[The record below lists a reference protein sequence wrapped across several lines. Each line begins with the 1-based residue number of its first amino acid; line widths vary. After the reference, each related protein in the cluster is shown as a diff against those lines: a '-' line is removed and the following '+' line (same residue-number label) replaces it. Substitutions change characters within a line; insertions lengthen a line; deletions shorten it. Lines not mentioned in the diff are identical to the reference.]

1 MWAVAR
7 SSVTR
12 SATFLGIAL
21 VLAGSARAQSGV
33 KVEVDEIIDNR
44 VGAEM
49 FSGSLQLRVKLAGTG
64 LDKAVAARVVIKDA
78 RDDRGTLL
86 INEKGEEPPDFMG
99 REYNNGMVGIS
110 LRTPARAATS
120 VRMKGVVELY
130 VPSRDPSSKVKIDK
144 ALARLD
150 APLSNKTLKAAK
162 IEITPLSPAGYA
174 AKMKNRKID
183 DEEIAK
189 IRAEGKARGVPE
201 KEIELVI
208 GLAKALEST
217 DTPPA
222 DGTVVLA
229 GKEEDFDRIFRIE
242 ILGADGKPIDFPER
256 SSSTR
261 GDDTLMTL
269 VPRSPLPANATLELA
284 LLTDK
289 SRVTFPFELTIEL
302 P

>member
-1 MWAVAR
+1 MWAVVA
-7 SSVTR
+7 R
-12 SATFLGIAL
+12 SATVLGFTL
-21 VLAGSARAQSGV
+21 LLLPSTRAQSGV
-33 KVEVDEIIDNR
+33 KVEVDEIVDNR

-99 REYNNGMVGIS
+99 REYNNGLVGIS

-130 VPSRDPSSKVKIDK
+130 VPSRDPNSKVKIEK

-150 APLSNKTLKAAK
+150 APLSNKALKAAK

-174 AKMKNRKID
+174 AKMKDRTLD

-189 IRAEGKARGVPE
+189 IRAEGVARGVSE

-208 GLAKALEST
+208 GLAKVLEST

-222 DGTVVLA
+222 EGTVILS
-229 GKEEDFDRIFRIE
+229 GEEGDFDRIFSIE
-242 ILGADGKPIDFPER
+242 ILGADGKPVDLPER

-261 GDDTLMTL
+261 GTDTLMTL
-269 VPRSPLPANATLELA
+269 VPRAPLPANAALELA

>member
-1 MWAVAR
+1 MWAV
-7 SSVTR
+7 VTR
-12 SATFLGIAL
+12 SAAVLGIAL
-21 VLAGSARAQSGV
+21 TLACQARAQSGV
-33 KVEVDEIIDNR
+33 KVEVDEIVDNR

-99 REYNNGMVGIS
+99 REYNNGLVGIS

-130 VPSRDPSSKVKIDK
+130 VPSRDPNSKVKIEK

-174 AKMKNRKID
+174 AKMKDRTLD
-183 DEEIAK
+183 EEEIAK
-189 IRAEGKARGVPE
+189 IRAEGVARGVSE

-208 GLAKALEST
+208 GLAKVLEST

-222 DGTVVLA
+222 EGTVILS
-229 GKEEDFDRIFRIE
+229 GEEGDFDRIFSIE
-242 ILGADGKPIDFPER
+242 ILGADGKPVDLPER

-261 GDDTLMTL
+261 GTDTLMTL
-269 VPRSPLPANATLELA
+269 VPRAPLPANAALELA